1 MTLTTRQYRLLQELM
16 DSDDYVVISDLAGH
30 LNLSTRTVQRE
41 LSAVSDF
48 LRENGGTIEKK
59 AGKGVRFLGSEELK
73 DRLKERSSTPSGL
86 RPMYSQ
92 AERVQAILTMLLQ
105 ENEPRKIAAFSGWL
119 GVSEATIGNDLNLC
133 QP

>member
-48 LRENGGTIEKK
+48 LKENGGAIEKK
-59 AGKGVRFLGSEELK
+59 AGKGVRFIGSAELRK
-73 DRLKERSSTPSGL
+73 KLIKQFNTPSKL
-86 RPMYSQ
+86 RPVYSQ
-92 AERVQAILTMLLQ
+92 AERVALILTMLLQ
-105 ENEPRKIAAFSGWL
+105 ENGPRKIAAFSGRL
-119 GVSEATIGNDLNLC
+119 G
-133 QP
+133 